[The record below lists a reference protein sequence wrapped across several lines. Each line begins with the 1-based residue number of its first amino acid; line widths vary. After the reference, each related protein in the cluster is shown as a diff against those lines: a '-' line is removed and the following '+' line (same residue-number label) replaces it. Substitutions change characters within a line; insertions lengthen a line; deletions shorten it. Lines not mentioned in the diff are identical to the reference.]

1 MDSREDA
8 GLGRVAGQSHDVRP
22 AMTGTELFS
31 AHARRQ
37 FGLSGFRQVRLD
49 VYTAGSRAFSYTI
62 FHLWK
67 STGDECR
74 SLLYLAEPKI
84 LMGTGVLLVEVPAR
98 SDIEIWLR
106 MRTAAKP
113 VRVGNA
119 HAGEFVLGTDF
130 TYEDLRFWLPTD
142 DFAVLGVAPGEQNG
156 RAAWTIDVERKS
168 AYKRCSRMRVHLD
181 AALFLAGK
189 IEWYRSGETLAER
202 TYEATRLMS
211 IDGIGSATIMEVSR
225 PRDGYRSVM
234 TLLRASHQLPLNENL
249 LCPEYLPRV
258 DAKLL
263 MDLTCGLEDMS
274 MQHAPTC

>member
-1 MDSREDA
+1 MDGREET
-8 GLGRVAGQSHDVRP
+8 GLGRVAGQCRDVRP
-22 AMTGTELFS
+22 VATGAELFS

-62 FHLWK
+62 FHIWR

-113 VRVGNA
+113 VRVGHA

-142 DFAVLGVAPGEQNG
+142 DFAVLGVASGEESEP
-156 RAAWTIDVERKS
+156 AAWVVDVERKT
-168 AYKRCSRMRVHLD
+168 ARRCSRMRVHLD
-181 AALFLAGK
+181 ASLFLARK
-189 IEWYRSGETLAER
+189 IEWFRSNEILAER

-211 IDGIGSATIMEVSR
+211 IDGIWSATVMEVSR
-225 PRDGYRSVM
+225 PCDGYLSVM
-234 TLLRASHQLPLNENL
+234 TLLRASHQLRLNENL

-263 MDLTCGLEDMS
+263 MGIASGLEEIPV
-274 MQHAPTC
+274 QHAPAR